1 LARHGRQVGLHA
13 GESSGGP
20 RLVLNATTVQL
31 VGRLFGEDVARWP
44 EAHALRGRWVRWD
57 AAEGERFFAEPAIA
71 IASADLARRLR
82 ERVLGAT
89 DRITLVGADAET
101 APERTRPR
109 TGERWIVA
117 ARGRGAAGASYRNWF
132 RRSILSCEAACDA
145 ALSTAVTEA
154 TSAGWLFLFPHAPGA
169 ATLQAMV
176 AHVAA
181 DPGAQLEAMLAETR
195 LIAPLLRETPRAPA
209 VARAAPRLRDELC
222 RPGWIAVGDEA
233 LSLDPLC
240 GDGTGYALR
249 EAIVAAAVVR
259 RIDDGLPAAEAL
271 DHYRTRLQRTL
282 AAHLR
287 GCVAFYRDA
296 PFAGAWEAEL
306 AAMERGRRALEN
318 AVAARPEAALH
329 LRGFELIPADA
340 AAF

>member
-1 LARHGRQVGLHA
+1 
-13 GESSGGP
+13 
-20 RLVLNATTVQL
+20 
-31 VGRLFGEDVARWP
+31 
-44 EAHALRGRWVRWD
+44 
-57 AAEGERFFAEPAIA
+57 
-71 IASADLARRLR
+71 
-82 ERVLGAT
+82 
-89 DRITLVGADAET
+89 
-101 APERTRPR
+101 
-109 TGERWIVA
+109 
-117 ARGRGAAGASYRNWF
+117 
-132 RRSILSCEAACDA
+132 
-145 ALSTAVTEA
+145 
-154 TSAGWLFLFPHAPGA
+154 
-169 ATLQAMV
+169 MV

-296 PFAGAWEAEL
+296 PFAGAWETEL

-318 AVAARPEAALH
+318 AVAARPEATLH